1 MDSWTIKK
9 AKHWRID
16 ASELWCWRRL
26 LRVPWTSRRSNQ
38 SILKEISPKYSL
50 KGLTLKLQY
59 FSHLTWRADSLEKPL
74 MLGKTEGKRRKGWQ
88 RIRWLDGIIDSMDMN
103 VSKLGEIAEDRAAWY
118 ATVHGVS
125 KSRPHVATEQ
135 ESSQVSLLSPEV
147 LTTALSSSA
156 TPILCSSSW
165 SLFFLYCSE

>member
-1 MDSWTIKK
+1 M
-9 AKHWRID
+9 
-16 ASELWCWRRL
+16 
-26 LRVPWTSRRSNQ
+26 RVPWTARRSNQ
-38 SILKEISPKYSL
+38 SILKEHSL
-50 KGLTLKLQY
+50 DGLMLKLQY
-59 FSHLTWRADSLEKPL
+59 FGHLIRRANSLEKTL

-156 TPILCSSSW
+156 TPILCSSS
-165 SLFFLYCSE
+165 

>member
-1 MDSWTIKK
+1 MLQKTLESPSD
-9 AKHWRID
+9 
-16 ASELWCWRRL
+16 C
-26 LRVPWTSRRSNQ
+26 
-38 SILKEISPKYSL
+38 KEIKPVHHKENQPWIFIRRTEAEAPIIWPPDVKSW
-50 KGLTLKLQY
+50 LTGK
-59 FSHLTWRADSLEKPL
+59 DSDAGKDWGQEKQ
-74 MLGKTEGKRRKGWQ
+74 GWQ
-88 RIRWLDGIIDSMDMN
+88 RMRWLDGIIDSMDMN